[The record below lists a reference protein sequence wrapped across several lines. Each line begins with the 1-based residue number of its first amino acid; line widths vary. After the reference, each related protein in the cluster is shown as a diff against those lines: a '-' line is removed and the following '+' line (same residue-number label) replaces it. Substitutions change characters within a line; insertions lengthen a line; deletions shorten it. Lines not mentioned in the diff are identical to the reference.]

1 MLINPACH
9 CTGIMPGR
17 QGFKIS
23 ELASCMNIPWGSDIA
38 NRFITNVGLVTTNGI
53 HGHNIMACE
62 WTYHLSY
69 GPGLIGVSVNQRH
82 ATHTQIKETKE
93 FGVCIA
99 STSQSVLSSIAGK
112 GSGKIFDKIKVAREL
127 GFKFSP
133 AKNINVMMPEGA
145 AVNLECKL
153 FNEISLGDHT
163 LFVGE
168 VIEGS
173 VNPEEKPLAYHS
185 GRYWDMVDA
194 LEKPSA
200 ELREKMKA
208 LIEQHVK

>member
-1 MLINPACH
+1 
-9 CTGIMPGR
+9 
-17 QGFKIS
+17 
-23 ELASCMNIPWGSDIA
+23 MNIPWGSDIA
-38 NRFITNVGLVTTNGI
+38 NRFITNIGLVTTNGI

-62 WTYHLSY
+62 WTFHLSY
-69 GPGLIGVSVNQRH
+69 GPALIGVSVNQRH
-82 ATHTQIKETKE
+82 ATHIHIRETKE

-99 STSQSVLSSIAGK
+99 SINQSMLSSIAGR
-112 GSGKIFDKIKVAREL
+112 GSGKMFDKIKVAEKL

-133 AKNINVMMPEGA
+133 AKSINVMMPEGS

-153 FNEISLGDHT
+153 FSEIALGDHT

-173 VNPEEKPLAYHS
+173 VNPQEKPLAYHS
-185 GRYWDMVDA
+185 GRYWDMVA
-194 LEKPSA
+194 AQEKPSA
-200 ELREKMKA
+200 EVREKIKM